1 MEQTNAMCKYR
12 YVGHTSTDW
21 TYIQQKFL
29 VVVLWAFWGG
39 IVKMVTWNCF
49 CNELATSTCTTQIK
63 CALYLSHNLLAPTAI
78 QICHNIC
85 AVWIMCMLN
94 CLYRKYLLIWWI
106 CDLCYFQ
113 VLHRSDW
120 DDVRRSPADEYAS
133 ETSWNQV
140 SEIPDRRQPAQSQ
153 GGQSGSGR
161 GGVRSQARSSKGIWT
176 SRWTLWIK

>member
-94 CLYRKYLLIWWI
+94 CLYRKWFNLMNLWFMLFPGFTQKRRRRCTKKPGRWI
-106 CDLCYFQ
+106 RLRNK
-113 VLHRSDW
+113 LKPSLW
-120 DDVRRSPADEYAS
+120 DPWQAA
-133 ETSWNQV
+133 TCPV
-140 SEIPDRRQPAQSQ
+140 SGWA
-153 GGQSGSGR
+153 
-161 GGVRSQARSSKGIWT
+161 V
-176 SRWTLWIK
+176 WIR